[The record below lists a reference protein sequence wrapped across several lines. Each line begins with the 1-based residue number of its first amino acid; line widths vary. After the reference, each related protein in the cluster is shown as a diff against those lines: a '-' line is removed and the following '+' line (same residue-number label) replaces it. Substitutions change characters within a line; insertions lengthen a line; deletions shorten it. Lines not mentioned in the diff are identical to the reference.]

1 MGWVSLPL
9 LLSLLWRVQEHSIQA
24 YEWATVCGQPQTH
37 ERILGGQDTT
47 QSQWPWQA
55 SLKYKTHHWCGASL
69 IHSSWVLTAAHCF
82 QDLADDPS
90 VWRVQLGS
98 QSSKSHKLSFSFLH
112 ARRVSRIILHPYYL
126 GWPPKDIA
134 LVKLQSPI
142 FFMRSILPI
151 CLPSSINEFKNLTNC
166 WVTGW
171 GKIKENQVLGKPW
184 YLKAAKLPIIDQET
198 CDKYYHVGTTLP
210 LFIARIYDDML
221 CAGFEDGS
229 KDACQGDSGGP
240 LACEVNGSWHLIGI
254 VSWGDGCGRPFRPS
268 VFTNVSLHTD
278 WILTTINSSTFS
290 LIPSKLVVLLTLQ
303 LYYVSL
309 EPISQGAYLR
319 SDQCGH
325 DLS

>member
-98 QSSKSHKLSFSFLH
+98 QS
-112 ARRVSRIILHPYYL
+112 I
-126 GWPPKDIA
+126 
-134 LVKLQSPI
+134 
-142 FFMRSILPI
+142 
-151 CLPSSINEFKNLTNC
+151 
-166 WVTGW
+166 
-171 GKIKENQVLGKPW
+171 LGKPW